1 MNYMLARDGQ
11 QLGQFTEEQIRAGL
25 GNGTHRL
32 TDFAWCDGM
41 TDWKVLGELFPQ
53 RSSGAPPLPAQG
65 TMPAPFAAKKS
76 SGVGIAI
83 VVIGV
88 IFFGVFLLAILAA
101 LAMPVFSTVREKG
114 NTVKQINDAK
124 QLVLGCKIYASG
136 HNGSYP
142 KTLDELVPAG
152 ALDQETLLKLTS
164 SKNPSWRGEDGFDY
178 FGATVKESDDA
189 RKVLLRS
196 KSSSRT
202 GQRVEAY
209 NDGSVS
215 QTRGESL
222 TPRR

>member
-11 QLGQFTEEQIRAGL
+11 QMGQFTEEQIRTGL
-25 GNGTHRL
+25 GNGTYRL

-53 RSSGAPPLPAQG
+53 RSGGAPPLPGQAA
-65 TMPAPFAAKKS
+65 MPAPFAAKKS
-76 SGVGIAI
+76 SGVGIAVI
-83 VVIGV
+83 VIGV
-88 IFFGVFLLAILAA
+88 IFFGIFLLAILAA

-124 QLVLGCKIYASG
+124 QLVLGCKIYAG
-136 HNGSYP
+136 DHKGSYP

-152 ALDQETLLKLTS
+152 VFDQETFLKLTS
-164 SKNPSWRGEDGFDY
+164 SKNPSWKGEPGFDY
-178 FGATVKESDDA
+178 FGATMKDTGDA
-189 RKVLLRS
+189 GKVLLRS
-196 KSSSRT
+196 KSASRK
-202 GQRVEAY
+202 GQRIEAY

-222 TPRR
+222 TPPR